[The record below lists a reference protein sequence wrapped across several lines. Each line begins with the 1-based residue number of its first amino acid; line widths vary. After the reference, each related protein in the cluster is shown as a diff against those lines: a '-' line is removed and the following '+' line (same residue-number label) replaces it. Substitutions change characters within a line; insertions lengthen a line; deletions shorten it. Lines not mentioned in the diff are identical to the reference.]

1 MNIIHKD
8 IMNYKTYLKNN
19 ETIVI
24 KLRIIK
30 HILVDKWDIKAISN
44 HYSMHRNTVTNIMK
58 IYNSK
63 VNLDIKE
70 KIENN
75 ISLSSYDIKNN
86 FNFLLPESTKP
97 KFHPKQASLSEEKD
111 IVNNFELLKI

>member
-8 IMNYKTYLKNN
+8 VMNYKTYLKND
-19 ETIVI
+19 ETIII

-30 HILVDKWDIKAISN
+30 HRIIDRWDIKEISN

-63 VNLDIKE
+63 ASLKIKE
-70 KIENN
+70 KIEQN

-86 FNFLLPESTKP
+86 CVFLLQESTKP
-97 KFHPKQASLSEEKD
+97 KSHPKQASLSEEKD
-111 IVNNFELLKI
+111 IVNNFELLQI